1 MVTPKLYQPFIH
13 YLPWLCV
20 PKSTEWTDCLK
31 EGVYSKCTQG
41 WVLEFH
47 FRRWKEAEK
56 SSKGDE
62 EEAGDVGRKYFKPS
76 DRFYQYC
83 WESKTR
89 QNYHWTW
96 QNCCYWQHWL
106 IPTACSG
113 RMPGVDWKGR
123 RWGSKGHGPR
133 RSFHEFCSRRER
145 RSGAA
150 ARGGVSETR
159 FLKMGNKERS
169 INHFWWPAGCVHLS
183 SDGPSIPVMAP
194 QFSLSRISLSLAL
207 TTLLLWS

>member
-20 PKSTEWTDCLK
+20 PKSTEWTDCLR
-31 EGVYSKCTQG
+31 EGAYSKCMQG

-62 EEAGDVGRKYFKPS
+62 EAGEVGRKYFKPS
-76 DRFYQYC
+76 DRFYQCC

-96 QNCCYWQHWL
+96 QNCCCWQHWWIL
-106 IPTACSG
+106 TERSG
-113 RMPGVDWKGR
+113 QTSGVDWKGG
-123 RWGSKGHGPR
+123 RWGSRDHGLRRLFSWVLLKKG
-133 RSFHEFCSRRER
+133 EKKWCCSQ
-145 RSGAA
+145 
-150 ARGGVSETR
+150 RGCESNQVFE
-159 FLKMGNKERS
+159 
-169 INHFWWPAGCVHLS
+169 
-183 SDGPSIPVMAP
+183 DGK
-194 QFSLSRISLSLAL
+194 
-207 TTLLLWS
+207 